1 MPNPKHLV
9 NQMRLELK
17 MKERV
22 LKVIEQ
28 HDKGLITDFEMW
40 QEIAEITAWAL
51 NDIENNR

>member
-1 MPNPKHLV
+1 
-9 NQMRLELK
+9 MRLELN

-28 HDKGLITDFEMW
+28 HNKGLITDFEMW
-40 QEIAEITAWAL
+40 QEIIEIGAWAL